1 MSSRMAKL
9 IAGRLLVALATLL
22 FVSFVVF
29 GATQLLPGDVA
40 QAILGQS
47 ATPEAVAG
55 LRTALGL
62 DQPALQRFVAW
73 LGGLLT
79 GDAGVSLVSRQPIG
93 DLVWTRLSKSL
104 TLAGIVA
111 AVSVPIALLLGITTA
126 VWRNSPY
133 DRVVSLLTISVVS
146 VPEFLVA
153 TLAVLVFAVHLHWL
167 PALSFLPPSA
177 TPLQFLRAV
186 AMPVM
191 ALSFVVVAQMARMT
205 RAAMIEALKS
215 PYVEMAVLK
224 GASPARIVLRHA
236 LPNTIGAVANAVA
249 LSLSYLLGGVIIVE
263 TIFNYPGIAKLMV
276 DSVSMRD
283 MPVVQACAIV
293 FCAVYLLLVTLA
305 DIVAI
310 VSNPRLR
317 HP

>member
-133 DRVVSLLTISVVS
+133 DRMVSLLTISIVS